1 AAATAATDIAG
12 RKIRT
17 RRCGASAMSDFKPGW
32 YAVKRLHDGAVDNW
46 YFETRER
53 VTLTARML
61 PNGDQ
66 ILHFRLTY

>member
-1 AAATAATDIAG
+1 
-12 RKIRT
+12 
-17 RRCGASAMSDFKPGW
+17 MSDFKPGW

-53 VTLTARML
+53 VTLTARVL

-66 ILHFRLTY
+66 ILLFPSHATAALSVQDLVVGLRMVAHRQAR

>member
-1 AAATAATDIAG
+1 MRSISHE
-12 RKIRT
+12 R
-17 RRCGASAMSDFKPGW
+17 FKPGW

>member
-1 AAATAATDIAG
+1 
-12 RKIRT
+12 
-17 RRCGASAMSDFKPGW
+17 MSDFKPGW

-61 PNGDQ
+61 PNGHQ
-66 ILHFRLTY
+66 IPYFRLTY